1 MALVGVF
8 ALLAVAGVA
17 LAAFPGANGKIAFE
31 SKRDG
36 NDEIYSM
43 NPDGSSQSR
52 LTNNSETDINP
63 IVSPDGTRIV
73 FDSKRNGNEE
83 IFVMNADGTGVT
95 RITNNDFVDQEPA
108 WSRDGTR
115 IAFASK
121 RNNDNS
127 VEIYTM
133 NANGTNQTRLTN
145 NGVDDNDPVWSP
157 TDDRIAYEK
166 ASGGGDIYTITATPG
181 SAETRLTT
189 NSNEDLNPSW
199 SPNGQRIAFDS
210 KRTGGGD
217 IYTRSSTPGGTET
230 RLTTNGQPDIQ
241 PAYSPDGTK
250 IAFESKRDG
259 DEEIFTMN
267 TNGSSQTQITNNT
280 IEDRDPDWGP
290 TANRPPNA
298 QNDSATTNEDNT
310 VIINVRANDS
320 DPDGDPL
327 TITSNTQPSNGTA
340 NCSATNC
347 TYNPNANFNG
357 SDSFTYTVSDGRG
370 GTSTATVSVTVTPV
384 NDPPVAT
391 NDSKTTD
398 EDTNLTFPASDLTA
412 NDSPGP
418 ANESGQTLSVTAVS
432 NAQNGTVSLQNGQV
446 TFRPNPDYNGP
457 ASFDYTVCDSGNP
470 QQCDTGTVNVTVN
483 AVNDPPR
490 TNNDSATV
498 NEDGTTVVNVLANDA
513 PGPANESGQTLTV
526 TNVTDPPNG
535 TAQITAD
542 NQVRYT
548 PDPDYNGPDSF
559 TYTACDNG
567 SPQRCSD
574 ATVNVTVTAQND
586 PPQARDDSANVRE
599 AGDPMQI
606 DVLDNDTSAPDEGET
621 LTITS
626 NTQPPEG
633 EGTVECSDTECT
645 FTPDEDFNGTTSFN
659 YTISDGNGGTDTAE
673 VTVDVAPTNDPPV
686 AEDDTETTGEDTLT
700 TIDVV
705 ANDSPGP
712 QNESGQTLIVTEV
725 TDPPNGT
732 AEIVTDGESAGQ
744 VRYTPDENF
753 NGTDTFDYTVCDDG
767 QPERCDTA
775 TVTVN
780 VAAVNDAPVAQND
793 SYETP
798 EGQQLAVNNPDN
810 GVLANDSDPDD
821 DPLSAEP
828 PAGTGPDAD
837 GPATYDTNQGGTVTL
852 NDDGTFT
859 YDPPDEDF
867 NGQDTFDYRACDDQG
882 ACDPATVTIDVT
894 PVNDPPRAGDD
905 TATTQEDEP
914 VTVPVKDNDEAG
926 PANEDG
932 QSLTVTRITTDP
944 EDGTATIN
952 DNGTITYEP
961 NANFNGED
969 TFDYEVCD
977 DGQPQECDTATVTIT
992 VEAVNDAPKARND
1005 SATTDEDTPV
1015 NIDVLNNDSDP
1026 DNDPLTIT
1034 SNTQPSN
1041 GTVTCTATACTYT
1054 PNENFNG
1061 GDSFTYTIS
1070 DGNDATDTATVTVT
1084 VTAANDDPVARNEA
1098 YETNEDTTLTV
1109 EAPGVLE
1116 NDTDVDG
1123 DSLTA
1128 AVVTE
1133 PQNGTLDLDP
1143 DGSFTYTPNENFNGE
1158 DTFQYEARDVN
1169 GGTATAAVTITV
1181 TAQNDSPVANTDTAT
1196 TDEDSPVKTDVVE
1209 NDTDPDG
1216 DNLTVLSA
1224 SDPENGTATIND
1236 DNTITYTPRE
1246 NFNGADSFTY
1256 RIGDGNG
1263 GFDRATVNV
1272 TVRPVNDAPVAQND
1286 AYNTDEDQQL
1296 TVGAPGVLEN
1306 DTDNEGDDLS
1316 AKLVEGPQ
1324 SGTLNLDP
1332 DGSFV
1337 YDPDPNFNGTDSFTY
1352 RACDT
1357 SGDCSGPT
1365 TVQIGVGPGND
1376 PPEARNDAYETDE
1389 DATLTVDPPGVLDN
1403 DTDPDGDNLTAQ
1415 EVVEGP
1421 RNGTLNLDPD
1431 GSFTYTPDE
1440 NFNGTDSFTYR
1451 VDDSNGG
1458 TDTAKVTI
1466 TINPVNDDPVAR
1478 DDEGQTN
1485 QGTSTNINV
1494 VANDGDPDGD
1504 SLVITRFSQG
1514 ENGTVTCNTN
1524 DGVCTYTP
1532 NDGFTGEDSF
1542 TYTISDGQGGSD
1554 TVSAAAADEAR
1565 VTITVK
1571 PVQATNQPPEARDDA
1586 AKTRENRPVKVA
1598 VLRNDSDP
1606 DRDSLKVT
1614 GAGKPRHGKVTR
1626 SSGTLAYKP
1635 DRGFSGRDSFT
1646 YTISDGKGGEDT
1658 ARVRIIVRPS
1668 PVSSPT
1674 PVPFEVR
1681 ACAGLEGAK
1690 GAVGSTKAGQLR
1702 RGTYKGKIIRAQRGA
1717 SNVRGTR
1724 GPDVIFVPGGA
1735 YNVFGGGGND
1745 LILYN
1750 GSGAT
1755 NVRGGTGNDLLCV
1768 FSGAVNANGGRGND
1782 VLHDRKGAS
1791 NPKPGTGRDKVFGV
1805 GSGNFSV
1812 RDGQGGDL
1820 LVHRGGGA
1828 FNCIFDPGDQ
1838 TRGCKR

>member
-1 MALVGVF
+1 MGSGRAYTRVAVAVTLAGLF
-8 ALLAVAGVA
+8 ALLALAGVA

-52 LTNNSETDINP
+52 LTNNSETDVNP

-115 IAFASK
+115 IVFASK

-133 NANGTNQTRLTN
+133 NANGTNQTRITN

-157 TDDRIAYEK
+157 ADDRIAYEK
-166 ASGGGDIYTITATPG
+166 ASGGGDIYTTTATPG

-241 PAYSPDGTK
+241 PAYSPDGTQ

-259 DEEIFTMN
+259 DEEIYRKN
-267 TNGSSQTQITNNT
+267 TTQESSTNQPVKLTNNT

-298 QNDSATTNEDNT
+298 QNDSATTNEDNAVT
-310 VIINVRANDS
+310 INVRANDS

-370 GTSTATVSVTVTPV
+370 GTSTATVNVTVTPV

-418 ANESGQTLSVTAVS
+418 PNESGQTLSVTAVS
-432 NAQNGTVSLQNGQV
+432 NAQNGTVGLQNGQV
-446 TFRPNPDYNGP
+446 TFRPDQDYNGT

-483 AVNDPPR
+483 PVNDPPR

-498 NEDGTTVVNVLANDA
+498 NEDGTTVVNVLANDS

-526 TNVTDPPNG
+526 TNVTDPANG
-535 TAQITAD
+535 TARITAD

-559 TYTACDNG
+559 TYTACDSG

-574 ATVNVTVTAQND
+574 ATVNVTVNPVND
-586 PPQARDDSANVRE
+586 PPQARNDSANARE
-599 AGDPMQI
+599 AGDPVQI
-606 DVLDNDTSAPDEGET
+606 DVLDNDTSAPDSGET
-621 LTITS
+621 LTTTS

-633 EGTVECSDTECT
+633 EGTVECSATECT
-645 FTPDEDFNGTTSFN
+645 FTPDDDFNGTTSFN
-659 YTISDGNGGTDTAE
+659 YTISDGNGETDTAE
-673 VTVDVAPTNDPPV
+673 VTVDVAQTNDPPV
-686 AEDDTETTGEDTLT
+686 AEDDTATTDEDTST

-712 QNESGQTLIVTEV
+712 QNESGQTLTVTEV

-732 AEIVTDGESAGQ
+732 AEIVTDGENAGQ

-753 NGTDTFDYTVCDDG
+753 NGTDSFDYTVCDDG

-780 VAAVNDAPVAQND
+780 VAAVNDPPVAAND
-793 SYETP
+793 SYDTQ

-828 PAGTGPDAD
+828 PAGTGPAAE
-837 GPATYDTNQGGTVTL
+837 GPATYDTGQGGTVTL
-852 NDDGTFT
+852 DDDGTFT
-859 YDPPDEDF
+859 YDPPNEDF
-867 NGQDTFDYRACDDQG
+867 NGQDTFDYRACDDGQPEL
-882 ACDPATVTIDVT
+882 CDPATVTIDVT
-894 PVNDPPRAGDD
+894 PVNDRPRAGDD

-914 VTVPVKDNDEAG
+914 VTVPVKNNDEAG

-944 EDGTATIN
+944 DNGTATIN

-977 DGQPQECDTATVTIT
+977 DGQPQGCDTATVTIT
-992 VEAVNDAPKARND
+992 VEAVNDAPNARND

-1015 NIDVLNNDSDP
+1015 NIDVLDNDSDP

-1041 GTVTCTATACTYT
+1041 GEVTCTATSCTYT

-1061 GDSFTYTIS
+1061 KDSFTYTIS
-1070 DGNDATDTATVTVT
+1070 DGNNATDTATVTVT
-1084 VTAANDDPVARNEA
+1084 VTAANDDPVARN
-1098 YETNEDTTLTV
+1098 
-1109 EAPGVLE
+1109 
-1116 NDTDVDG
+1116 
-1123 DSLTA
+1123 
-1128 AVVTE
+1128 
-1133 PQNGTLDLDP
+1133 
-1143 DGSFTYTPNENFNGE
+1143 
-1158 DTFQYEARDVN
+1158 
-1169 GGTATAAVTITV
+1169 
-1181 TAQNDSPVANTDTAT
+1181 
-1196 TDEDSPVKTDVVE
+1196 
-1209 NDTDPDG
+1209 
-1216 DNLTVLSA
+1216 
-1224 SDPENGTATIND
+1224 
-1236 DNTITYTPRE
+1236 
-1246 NFNGADSFTY
+1246 
-1256 RIGDGNG
+1256 
-1263 GFDRATVNV
+1263 
-1272 TVRPVNDAPVAQND
+1272 
-1286 AYNTDEDQQL
+1286 
-1296 TVGAPGVLEN
+1296 
-1306 DTDNEGDDLS
+1306 
-1316 AKLVEGPQ
+1316 
-1324 SGTLNLDP
+1324 
-1332 DGSFV
+1332 
-1337 YDPDPNFNGTDSFTY
+1337 
-1352 RACDT
+1352 
-1357 SGDCSGPT
+1357 
-1365 TVQIGVGPGND
+1365 
-1376 PPEARNDAYETDE
+1376 DAYETDE
-1389 DATLTVDPPGVLDN
+1389 DTTLTVDPPGVLDN
-1403 DTDPDGDNLTAQ
+1403 DTDPDDDNLTAQ

-1421 RNGTLNLDPD
+1421 QNGTLNLDPD

-1451 VDDSNGG
+1451 VDDGNGG

-1466 TINPVNDDPVAR
+1466 TVNPVNDAPVAK
-1478 DDEGQTN
+1478 DDKGQTN

-1494 VANDGDPDGD
+1494 VANDSDPDGD
-1504 SLVITRFSQG
+1504 PLVITRFSQG

-1542 TYTISDGQGGSD
+1542 TYTISDG
-1554 TVSAAAADEAR
+1554 
-1565 VTITVK
+1565 
-1571 PVQATNQPPEARDDA
+1571 
-1586 AKTRENRPVKVA
+1586 
-1598 VLRNDSDP
+1598 
-1606 DRDSLKVT
+1606 
-1614 GAGKPRHGKVTR
+1614 
-1626 SSGTLAYKP
+1626 
-1635 DRGFSGRDSFT
+1635 
-1646 YTISDGKGGEDT
+1646 KGGKDT

-1668 PVSSPT
+1668 PAPPPT
-1674 PVPFEVR
+1674 PVPSEVR

-1690 GAVGSTKAGQLR
+1690 GAIGSTKAGQLR

-1724 GPDVIFVPGGA
+1724 GPDVIFVPSGA
-1735 YNVFGGGGND
+1735 YNVFAGGGND
-1745 LILYN
+1745 LILYS

-1755 NVRGGTGNDLLCV
+1755 SVRGGTGNDLLCI
-1768 FSGAVNANGGRGND
+1768 FSGAVNANGDRGND

-1791 NPKPGTGRDKVFGV
+1791 NLKPGTGRDKVFGV
-1805 GSGNFSV
+1805 GTGNFSV
-1812 RDGQGGDL
+1812 RDGRGGDL